1 MKKHVT
7 IFAFS
12 LLASSALQANTTK
25 MDIPSEE
32 IEKVKVCFEV
42 DRHENKETWNEVVNN
57 YRDVLETVNDTDK
70 QELVEQ
76 LTNEIKKT
84 YDIEDIHGSISIELN
99 GSDNN
104 NQ

>member
-7 IFAFS
+7 IFALS

-32 IEKVKVCFEV
+32 IEKVKVCFEAE
-42 DRHENKETWNEVVNN
+42 RHENEKTWNEIVNT
-57 YRDVLETVNDTDK
+57 YRDILQTADDTDK